1 MNLIRPNEQRAKT
14 AILMIWIVLALEII
28 SFFSSYLQ
36 YDLLKSVSSGSAVS
50 NSEISAND
58 LREGIIGF
66 LYLAVYLISCIT
78 FIRWFRRAYF
88 NLHLKTDY
96 LSSSDNWAA
105 VSWFIPFICLY
116 KPYQIMKEMYTKTN
130 EILFEETNQ
139 TKAITTSYLG
149 WWWGLWIIS
158 NIIGQVVFRTTWNND
173 NIDSLTNGTIASMV
187 GNVIG
192 LPLSLITV
200 KVIKDYSDIEH
211 LLIEVKGDNLLA
223 SAENTYLNPEF

>member
-1 MNLIRPNEQRAKT
+1 MNLIRPNEKRAKI
-14 AILMIWIVLALEII
+14 AIIMIWIVLTLEII

-36 YDLLKSVSSGSAVS
+36 YDLLKTVSSGSSIS
-50 NSEISAND
+50 NSEINAND
-58 LREGIIGF
+58 IRERIIAI
-66 LYLAVYLISCIT
+66 LYFGVYLTSCIT

-88 NLHLKTDY
+88 NLQLKTDY

-105 VSWFIPFICLY
+105 LSWFIPFICLY

-158 NIIGQVVFRTTWNND
+158 NIIGQVVFRTTLNSD

-187 GNVIG
+187 GNLIG

-200 KVIKDYSDIEH
+200 KVIKDYSDIEN
-211 LLIEVKGDNLLA
+211 LLIEVKGDKIII
-223 SAENTYLNPEF
+223 STENTYLNPEF

>member
-1 MNLIRPNEQRAKT
+1 MNLIRPNEKRAKT

-36 YDLLKSVSSGSAVS
+36 HDLLTTVSSGSSIS
-50 NSEISAND
+50 NSEINAND
-58 LREGIIGF
+58 IRERIIGI
-66 LYLAVYLISCIT
+66 LYFGIYLTSCIT

-88 NLHLKTDY
+88 NLQLKTDY
-96 LSSSDNWAA
+96 LSSSDNWVAL
-105 VSWFIPFICLY
+105 SWFIPFICLY

-149 WWWGLWIIS
+149 WWWGLWITS
-158 NIIGQVVFRTTWNND
+158 NIIGQVVFRTTLNND
-173 NIDSLTNGTIASMV
+173 SIDSLTNGTIASMI

-211 LLIEVKGDNLLA
+211 FLIEVKSDKMIT
-223 SAENTYLNPEF
+223 STENTYLNPEY

>member
-1 MNLIRPNEQRAKT
+1 MNLIRPNEKRAKT

-36 YDLLKSVSSGSAVS
+36 HDLLTTVSSGSSIS
-50 NSEISAND
+50 NSEINAND
-58 LREGIIGF
+58 IRERIIGI
-66 LYLAVYLISCIT
+66 LYFGIYLTSCIT

-88 NLHLKTDY
+88 NLQLKTDY
-96 LSSSDNWAA
+96 LSSSDNWVAL
-105 VSWFIPFICLY
+105 SWFIPFICLY

-158 NIIGQVVFRTTWNND
+158 NIIGQVVFRTTLNND
-173 NIDSLTNGTIASMV
+173 SIDSLTNGTSASMV

-211 LLIEVKGDNLLA
+211 FLIEVKGDKMIT
-223 SAENTYLNPEF
+223 STESTYLNPEY

>member
-1 MNLIRPNEQRAKT
+1 MNLIRPNEKRART
-14 AILMIWIVLALEII
+14 AILMIWVVLALEII
-28 SFFSSYLQ
+28 SFLSSYLQ
-36 YDLLKSVSSGSAVS
+36 YDLLISLSSGSSIS
-50 NSEISAND
+50 NSEINAND
-58 LREGIIGF
+58 IRERIIVI
-66 LYLAVYLISCIT
+66 LYFGVYLTSCIT

-88 NLHLKTDY
+88 NLQLKTDY
-96 LSSSDNWAA
+96 LSSSDNWVAL
-105 VSWFIPFICLY
+105 SWFIPFICLY

-158 NIIGQVVFRTTWNND
+158 NIIGQVVFRTTLNND
-173 NIDSLTNGTIASMV
+173 SIDSLTNGTIASMI

-211 LLIEVKGDNLLA
+211 FLIEVKGDKMIT
-223 SAENTYLNPEF
+223 STESTYLNPEY

>member
-1 MNLIRPNEQRAKT
+1 MNLIRPNEKRART
-14 AILMIWIVLALEII
+14 AILMIWVVLALEII
-28 SFFSSYLQ
+28 SFLSSYLQ
-36 YDLLKSVSSGSAVS
+36 YDLLISLSSGSSIS
-50 NSEISAND
+50 NSEINAND
-58 LREGIIGF
+58 IRERIIVI
-66 LYLAVYLISCIT
+66 LYFGVYLTSCIT

-88 NLHLKTDY
+88 NLQLKTDY
-96 LSSSDNWAA
+96 LSSSDNWVAL
-105 VSWFIPFICLY
+105 SWFIPFICLY

-158 NIIGQVVFRTTWNND
+158 NIIGQVVFRTTLNND
-173 NIDSLTNGTIASMV
+173 SIDSLTNGTSASMV

-211 LLIEVKGDNLLA
+211 FLIEVKGDKMIT
-223 SAENTYLNPEF
+223 STESTYLNPEY

>member
-1 MNLIRPNEQRAKT
+1 MNLIRPNEKRAKT

-28 SFFSSYLQ
+28 SFFSNYLQ
-36 YDLLKSVSSGSAVS
+36 YDLLTTVSSGSSIS
-50 NSEISAND
+50 NSEINAND
-58 LREGIIGF
+58 IRERSIGI
-66 LYLAVYLISCIT
+66 LYFGVYLTSCII

-88 NLHLKTDY
+88 NLQLKTDY
-96 LSSSDNWAA
+96 LSSSDNWVAL
-105 VSWFIPFICLY
+105 SWFIPFICLY

-158 NIIGQVVFRTTWNND
+158 NIIGQVVFRTTLNND
-173 NIDSLTNGTIASMV
+173 SIDSLTNGTITSMV

-211 LLIEVKGDNLLA
+211 FLIEVKGDKMIT
-223 SAENTYLNPEF
+223 STESTYLNPEY